1 MYRTI
6 TMDEFYRSK
15 QPVIDVREAYEYQMG
30 HVPGA
35 VNLPL
40 SGLNESFNQLDTTK
54 EYQVICQSGARSARA
69 CEFLSAKGYQV
80 VNVLGG
86 TSAWAGELV

>member
-15 QPVIDVREAYEYQMG
+15 QPIIDVREAYEYQMG

-69 CEFLSAKGYQV
+69 REFLSAKGYQV

>member
-6 TMDEFYRSK
+6 TMDEFYHSQ
-15 QPVIDVREAYEYQMG
+15 QPIIDVREAHEYQMG
-30 HVPGA
+30 HVPEA

-40 SGLNESFNQLDTTK
+40 STLNESFQQLDAAK
-54 EYQVICQSGARSARA
+54 EYQVICQSGARSEMA
-69 CEFLSAKGYQV
+69 CEFLSRKGYRV

-86 TSAWAGELV
+86 TSAWKGKLV

>member
-69 CEFLSAKGYQV
+69 CEFLSVKGYQV